1 MQAPRCVSFL
11 QACSTQVSR
20 RELALVPLAGW
31 WPLAQINCA
40 FAMGR
45 GRSRTPRSS
54 ARAAAEAGEQH
65 IWPHGLSPAGFK
77 LLRMWGAGGASAS
90 TLRELAESMVKTYG
104 NGAEDVSRFAS
115 IGSHGHQPSHCQRDL
130 LNSPQ
135 LANMRVPEPRPV
147 EAYVFVHNAG
157 ITKIEKTTVYYF
169 SICDWFDTMEK
180 HGLLDQVV
188 GPASAIKEFW
198 SGVSPTDPKLYKNPV
213 TKVKNYNKTFRPF
226 ELHGDAGPHQ
236 KHDSCNCYSVR
247 SLLLKKHGETCPKRK
262 YTYNILGSI
271 LNSFSLPWD
280 PGFRVPAASI
290 KGNGQESII
299 GSFRTHSLSRAS
311 QRAQIGMFP
320 FWRCLGLHAKR
331 CNLWLK
337 KHTNSIAERKRGLDS
352 SAEKCTTLT
361 GTRNCIS

>member
-31 WPLAQINCA
+31 WPLAQISCA
-40 FAMGR
+40 FAMNR

-130 LNSPQ
+130 LHSPQ

-169 SICDWFDTMEK
+169 SICDWFDTMENMTYLTK
-180 HGLLDQVV
+180 WLGQLLQLRSFGLGCHPQT
-188 GPASAIKEFW
+188 PNYTRIQ
-198 SGVSPTDPKLYKNPV
+198 SP
-213 TKVKNYNKTFRPF
+213 R
-226 ELHGDAGPHQ
+226 
-236 KHDSCNCYSVR
+236 
-247 SLLLKKHGETCPKRK
+247 
-262 YTYNILGSI
+262 
-271 LNSFSLPWD
+271 
-280 PGFRVPAASI
+280 
-290 KGNGQESII
+290 
-299 GSFRTHSLSRAS
+299 
-311 QRAQIGMFP
+311 
-320 FWRCLGLHAKR
+320 
-331 CNLWLK
+331 
-337 KHTNSIAERKRGLDS
+337 
-352 SAEKCTTLT
+352 
-361 GTRNCIS
+361 